1 MHQPLNQP
9 NNARAHVWLPTKV
22 LQNKRSKNQAESLR
36 IMHNRVQVSS
46 RDSERQPL
54 EDLKWW
60 INAVQ
65 NYKSKLMRLKKHSG
79 N

>member
-1 MHQPLNQP
+1 
-9 NNARAHVWLPTKV
+9 
-22 LQNKRSKNQAESLR
+22 LQNKRSKNQAESLW

-65 NYKSKLMRLKKHSG
+65 SFASWHLTDS
-79 N
+79 

>member
-1 MHQPLNQP
+1 MHQPLNKP

-22 LQNKRSKNQAESLR
+22 LQNKRSKRQAESLW
-36 IMHNRVQVSS
+36 IMHNLVQVSS

-54 EDLKWW
+54 EDLKC
-60 INAVQ
+60 
-65 NYKSKLMRLKKHSG
+65 KSKLMRLKKHSG